1 MAITVDTT
9 PGIQHPVALTASL
22 DPGLSRWQ
30 WLVKWFLAIPHVVV
44 LAFLWPAFVVVTVIA
59 GSCILITGRYP
70 RSLFDFTSGVLRW
83 TWRVS
88 YYATT
93 GGLGTDRYPPLRLS
107 DTPDYPA
114 RLDVAYPAR
123 LSRSL
128 VLVKW
133 LLALPHVLI
142 IGLLVTNWWGW
153 TSTAGE
159 RFAVGP
165 VGSGGLLGLLV
176 VIAAV
181 VLLFTARYPQRLFGL
196 IVGANRWIYRVV
208 AYVALMTDSY
218 PPFRLDQG
226 GSEPSLTTPP
236 PLSGTTAAPR
246 HEPTTVGA
254 V

>member
-1 MAITVDTT
+1 MAVPVDTT
-9 PGIQHPVALTASL
+9 TGIRHPDALTASL
-22 DPGLSRWQ
+22 DPGLSRWK
-30 WLVKWFLAIPHVVV
+30 WLVKWVLAIPHLVV

-70 RSLFDFTSGVLRW
+70 RSLFDFTSDVLRW

-107 DTPDYPA
+107 DAPGYPA
-114 RLDVAYPAR
+114 RLDVAYPSK
-123 LSRSL
+123 LSRGL

-133 LLALPHVLI
+133 ALALPHVLI

-176 VIAAV
+176 VIAVV
-181 VLLFTARYPQRLFGL
+181 VLLFTARYPQRLFAV
-196 IVGANRWIYRVV
+196 IVGVDRGIYRVV
-208 AYVALMTDSY
+208 AYLALMTDSY

-226 GSEPSLTTPP
+226 SHEPAPMTTPP
-236 PLSGTTAAPR
+236 SGTTVAPR
-246 HEPTTVGA
+246 HEPATVGA
-254 V
+254 A

>member
-1 MAITVDTT
+1 MAVPVDTT
-9 PGIQHPVALTASL
+9 PSSQHPVALTASL
-22 DPGLSRWQ
+22 DPGLSRWK

-107 DTPDYPA
+107 DAPDYPA
-114 RLDVAYPAR
+114 RLDIAYPAR
-123 LSRSL
+123 LSRGL

-133 LLALPHVLI
+133 LLAMPHVLI

-181 VLLFTARYPQRLFGL
+181 VLLFTARYPQRLFAV
-196 IVGANRWIYRVV
+196 IVGVNRWIYRVV

-218 PPFRLDQG
+218 PPFGFDQG
-226 GSEPSLTTPP
+226 SHEPAPMTTPP
-236 PLSGTTAAPR
+236 SGTTVAPR
-246 HEPTTVGA
+246 LEPATVGA